1 MVQAFNYKREDLHKL
16 TVPQLKGLVQKHN
29 FVNQIKRHSS
39 MRKRELVE
47 ALMQH
52 SGTTPKAKKKTY
64 KKGKKDKLTGVLV
77 PELSQ
82 GLYGKDKLIDG
93 ARKQHEKH
101 YGGKKAQASK
111 PKGDPPN
118 FISLPKR
125 RVGRPARYRQ

>member
-1 MVQAFNYKREDLHKL
+1 MVQAFDYKREDLHKM

-29 FVNQIKRHSS
+29 FVNQIKRYSS

-47 ALMQH
+47 ALMAH
-52 SGTTPKAKKKTY
+52 SGTTPKPKKKTY

-77 PELSQ
+77 PELKD
-82 GLYGKDKLIDG
+82 GLYGKDSLIAG

-101 YGGKKAQASK
+101 YGKKAQASK
-111 PKGDPPN
+111 PKGGPPN

-125 RVGRPARYRQ
+125 RIVAPARFRQ

>member
-1 MVQAFNYKREDLHKL
+1 MVQAFNYKREDLHKM

-29 FVNQIKRHSS
+29 FVNQIKRYSS
-39 MRKRELVE
+39 MRKRELIE
-47 ALMQH
+47 ALMEH
-52 SGTTPKAKKKTY
+52 SGTTPKPKKKTY

-77 PELSQ
+77 PQLKD

-93 ARKQHEKH
+93 ARKQHETH
-101 YGGKKAQASK
+101 YGKKAQASK

-125 RVGRPARYRQ
+125 RIVAPARYRQ